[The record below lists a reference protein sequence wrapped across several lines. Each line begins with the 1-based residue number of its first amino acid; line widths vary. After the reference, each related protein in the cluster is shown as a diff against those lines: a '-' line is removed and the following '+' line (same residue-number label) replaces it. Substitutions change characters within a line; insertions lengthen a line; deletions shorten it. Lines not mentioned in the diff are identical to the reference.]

1 MVAGLVLLLA
11 GCAAAPQIPEWRLD
25 WQQALEQGRLADLQ
39 GRERVARL
47 QWIRAREAAAAAA
60 DADALVQVALWRCVI
75 RLAAAQPGACP
86 EAGDALPDASPHLQ
100 AYAAWLQGAEPPA
113 ALTGQGPFAAPRI
126 VAALGS
132 SASPSQVLAA
142 LGQVPDPLS
151 RLAAGGWLWQ
161 AGRLPPEGVALMV
174 ETAAQQGWRRPL
186 AAWLAVQQRWAQ
198 RAGDT
203 ALAERAARRLHWL
216 LGLPPAAAPRPET
229 PP

>member
-11 GCAAAPQIPEWRLD
+11 GCAAAPQIPAWRLD

-86 EAGDALPDASPHLQ
+86 EVGDALPDASPSLQ

-113 ALTGQGPFAAPRI
+113 AQVSEGPFAAPRI

-132 SASPSQVLAA
+132 SASPTQVVAA
-142 LGQVPDPLS
+142 LRHEPDPLS

-186 AAWLAVQQRWAQ
+186 AAWLAVQQQWAQ